1 MPLVQLIDFPDYDID
16 TATGDVFRRKA
27 WANHKQELPPQG
39 YQKKRVY
46 SQSSSTPK
54 YHFQVGDTQRT
65 CTVGRLLASAR
76 LGVSLERLPRRMIFR
91 PDGSVTT
98 FHERRIEACQRQ
110 RERNRVT
117 DESIQEMEDNISA
130 YKAAYHGD
138 FSLLFVQL
146 EKIQQRVVRSVQL
159 SVGGAC
165 PITAE
170 EGWSEA
176 VDHLVRNIQERPGN
190 VVVALRP
197 YMRKLAIGLCRKAIT
212 RMLHNLEYHD
222 NMKPRKEI

>member
-27 WANHKQELPPQG
+27 WSGHKQELPPQG
-39 YQKKRVY
+39 YQMKRILRG
-46 SQSSSTPK
+46 TPK
-54 YHFQVGDTQRT
+54 YKFQVGNTQRT

-98 FHERRIEACQRQ
+98 YHEMRIEACQRQ
-110 RERNRVT
+110 RSRNRVT
-117 DESIQEMEDNISA
+117 TDAIQEMEDNLSA
-130 YKAAYHGD
+130 YKAAFHGD

-146 EKIQQRVVRSVQL
+146 EKIRQRVVRSVQR

-176 VDHLVRNIQERPGN
+176 VDHLVRNIQERHGN

-197 YMRKLAIGLCRKAIT
+197 YMRKLAIGFCRKAIT

-222 NMKPRKEI
+222 GMKPRKEI